1 MALLGIAIFLLV
13 RVRSSVSD
21 SIASLWCTFTLRPGE
36 QECKE
41 QTSANVKDM
50 FGGTVGVVAAGAVD
64 GAGCHARAER
74 APAGGA
80 STEEES
86 ALVRDLP
93 DNLKKWKWLKQQIAH
108 AAPVHGTGDNGGIES
123 EGAVPVKPA
132 RIKTAA
138 NKGGGEM
145 ARIVVALS
153 GTLIQTREG
162 KGGRQRGWSRMAR
175 LSSR

>member
-41 QTSANVKDM
+41 KTSLTSRTCSEARSAWLQPVRSTELAVMHALNVL
-50 FGGTVGVVAAGAVD
+50 
-64 GAGCHARAER
+64 RR
-74 APAGGA
+74 GGA

>member
-41 QTSANVKDM
+41 KTSANVEDM
-50 FGGTVGVVAAGAVD
+50 FGGTVGVVAAGAVEMLVKTEL
-64 GAGCHARAER
+64 AVMHALNVLRR
-74 APAGGA
+74 GGA

-93 DNLKKWKWLKQQIAH
+93 DNLKKWKWLKQQLVY

-123 EGAVPVKPA
+123 EGAVPAKPA

-138 NKGGGEM
+138 NKGGGRCKGF
-145 ARIVVALS
+145 APLS
-153 GTLIQTREG
+153 KR
-162 KGGRQRGWSRMAR
+162 
-175 LSSR
+175 